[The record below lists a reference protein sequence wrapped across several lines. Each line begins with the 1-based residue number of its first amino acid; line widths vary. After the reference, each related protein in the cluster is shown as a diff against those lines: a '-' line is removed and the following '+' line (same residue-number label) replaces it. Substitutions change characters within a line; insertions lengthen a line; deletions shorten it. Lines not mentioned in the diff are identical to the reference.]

1 MKLISREIS
10 PSPDRADMTRVSVQ
24 VRMEERGRE
33 LGFWFD
39 VPAQYE
45 AEISETGNPWL
56 VLLTPLAVHSGE
68 DIVLPYPVD
77 PHLLENMQAMMR
89 FWANRYP
96 GLRPAHVKAPTLNGA
111 SRGGE
116 KAGLFFSGGVDS
128 TFSLLRHGKEAAGSG
143 SQKVD
148 DLIFV
153 AGFDI
158 PVDDTTEI
166 ELVKAYLGRVASA
179 RDKTFLPF
187 ATNLR
192 QLDTP
197 YATNWILSYGCAL
210 GTVAHLLEARYREVI
225 ISAAHTYPDSPVTGS
240 HPITDP
246 LLSSRNLRFVHDGAA
261 FNRVEKTQQIAAA
274 EGALDMLRVCWEAK
288 RHDNCSHCRKCL
300 LTMVTLDLAGFR
312 DRASSFD
319 WSAYSLDDLRHQF
332 LDTDVQMT
340 FFREV
345 LADAQRRGRADIE
358 DAVAHAI
365 GCSLTTRRFI
375 DWIRRIP
382 VLWRFDYQI
391 QQFLLRRAGQSSPHR
406 SKRSFRGGLNT
417 RRGAGRE
424 CL

>member
-1 MKLISREIS
+1 MKLVSREIS
-10 PSPDRADMTRVSVQ
+10 PSPDRVDTTRVSVQ
-24 VRMEERGRE
+24 VRMEEQGRE
-33 LGFWFD
+33 LDFWFD

-45 AEISETGNPWL
+45 AEISDTGNPWL
-56 VLLTPLAVHSGE
+56 VLLTPLAIHSGE

-96 GLRPAHVKAPTLNGA
+96 GLRPARIEAPAPNGA
-111 SRGGE
+111 PRKGG
-116 KAGLFFSGGVDS
+116 KSALFFSGGVDS
-128 TFSLLRHGKEAAGSG
+128 TFSLLRHDKEVAGSG

-158 PVDDTTEI
+158 PVDDTAEI

-179 RDKTFLPF
+179 RDKTFIPF

-210 GTVAHLLEARYREVI
+210 GAAAHLLGARYREAIV
-225 ISAAHTYPDSPVTGS
+225 SAAHTYPDSPVTGS

-261 FNRVEKTQQIAAA
+261 FNRVEKTQQIAAT
-274 EGALDMLRVCWEAK
+274 EGALDALRVCWEDR
-288 RHDNCSHCRKCL
+288 RHDNCSRCRKCL
-300 LTMVTLDLAGFR
+300 LTMVTLDLAGLR
-312 DRASSFD
+312 NRASCFD
-319 WSAYSLDDLRHQF
+319 WSAYSLDDIRSQF
-332 LDTDVQMT
+332 LDTDVQVT

-345 LADAQRRGRADIE
+345 LADARRRGRRDVE
-358 DAVAHAI
+358 EAVAEAI
-365 GCSLTTRRFI
+365 ESSLRARRVI
-375 DWIRRIP
+375 EWARRLPI
-382 VLWRFDYQI
+382 LWRFDDQLRRI
-391 QQFLLRRAGQSSPHR
+391 LLRRRQTAPIALPSTHKMSQP
-406 SKRSFRGGLNT
+406 
-417 RRGAGRE
+417 
-424 CL
+424 